1 MVKKKGI
8 IQDEEKEDALRVDY
22 GVCVDYFSFCARTLG
37 GKWSVLLVLGLHIL
51 INIAT
56 SSMSFYLAFAL
67 SDFGDNRVE
76 GSASSAPSSAPK
88 GTESITES
96 QEGLAKGLGVIII
109 VCLVVTV
116 LGKYVSSLIFMSINR
131 NIHTKVVDSLINTKM
146 QFFDENPSGRIIN
159 RLSKDI
165 QVSDM
170 IVFNFLEM
178 IDYIIKCL
186 FSVTFIVSAS
196 PWTLIVVFVQ
206 LWYFRRLRRKVI
218 ITTRD
223 CYSLNQMLNAPL
235 ISLV

>member
-1 MVKKKGI
+1 MAKKKGI

-37 GKWSVLLVLGLHIL
+37 GKWSVFLVLVLHIV

-56 SSMSFYLAFAL
+56 SSMSLYLAFAL
-67 SDFGDNRVE
+67 SDFADNRVE
-76 GSASSAPSSAPK
+76 GGASPNSASK

-116 LGKYVSSLIFMSINR
+116 VGKYVSSLIFMSINR
-131 NIHTKVVDSLINTKM
+131 NIHTKVVDSLINTNM
-146 QFFDENPSGRIIN
+146 QFFDENTSGRIIN
-159 RLSKDI
+159 RLSKDV

-186 FSVTFIVSAS
+186 FSVIFIVSAS
-196 PWTLIVVFVQ
+196 PLTLIIVVLQ
-206 LWYFRRLRRKVI
+206 LWYFRRLRSKVI

-223 CYSLNQMLNAPL
+223 CYSLNQILNAPL